1 MLRVKIIFKFHSFK
15 HTFWNVARCSSKYN
29 LLKNNILNWDLF
41 LAILYICHFLDKLFF
56 VNSLL
61 NYVCQL
67 PSVLFESKKL
77 TFTLNRYDKRNFSV
91 LKSQTHSSTVL
102 PYNLTLG
109 IFSLSQSFNIYFM
122 YVNNT
127 CSFWKCYLH
136 SKKAVTLITYC
147 YHSSPKHS
155 NSGSWVTGDTTLI
168 LLDSLWI
175 TQEQW
180 HL

>member
-1 MLRVKIIFKFHSFK
+1 MP
-15 HTFWNVARCSSKYN
+15 SKYN

-41 LAILYICHFLDKLFF
+41 LAILHICHFLDKLFLLTLFWIMF

-61 NYVCQL
+61 FYLNQK
-67 PSVLFESKKL
+67 KKL

-136 SKKAVTLITYC
+136 SKKGVTLITYC
-147 YHSSPKHS
+147 CHSSPKRS
-155 NSGSWVTGDTTLI
+155 NSSSWATGDTTLI